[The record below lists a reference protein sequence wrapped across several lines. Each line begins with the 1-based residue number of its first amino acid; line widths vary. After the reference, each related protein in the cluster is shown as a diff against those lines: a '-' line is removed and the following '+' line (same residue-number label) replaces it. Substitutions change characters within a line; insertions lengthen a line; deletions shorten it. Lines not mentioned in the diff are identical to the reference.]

1 MVEGLKVGLI
11 KLLSHFI
18 VFFYQVNCNHTF
30 EKVNENKIKQAIF
43 CVASHADI
51 LKGS

>member
-11 KLLSHFI
+11 KLLSYFI
-18 VFFYQVNCNHTF
+18 VSFYQLQPYLR
-30 EKVNENKIKQAIF
+30 EIKVHENKIKQAIF
-43 CVASHADI
+43 SVASHADI